1 MAQNV
6 ALVLSSGGARG
17 IAHIGVIEELTKS
30 GYTIT
35 SVAGASMGALVGGI
49 MAKGT
54 LPEFTEWLLSF
65 TKVDV
70 IKFMD
75 LTIGPGGLIKGE
87 KLMKVLEDYIGD
99 VNIEDLPIPFS
110 CVAADL
116 IGHKEFVFTKG
127 SLIQAIRASS
137 SIPTVFLPVS
147 LDGMMLVDGGVLNPL
162 PLDLVKRSNNDIVIA
177 VNVNANIPYE
187 PPVQKP
193 EHADMEKH
201 YGKMRA
207 ALNEKWEGVID
218 FYIEKFKNGK
228 TPKPKPANMFDVI
241 SESIILAQNKAAEIY
256 IEKYK
261 PDILIETSVNAA
273 SILDF
278 YKSEELIEAG
288 RAACQKALDEVG
300 KKFSVN
306 R

>member
-17 IAHIGVIEELTKS
+17 IVHIGVIEELTKS

-35 SVAGASMGALVGGI
+35 SVSGASMGALVGG
-49 MAKGT
+49 MLAKGS
-54 LPEFTEWLLSF
+54 LPEFTEWLLAF
-65 TKVDV
+65 TKMDM

-75 LTIGPGGLIKGE
+75 LTIGHGGLIKGE
-87 KLMKVLEDYIGD
+87 KLMKVLEDHVGD
-99 VNIEDLPIPFS
+99 VKIEDLAIPFS

-116 IGHKEFVFTKG
+116 IGHKEFVFNKG
-127 SLIQAIRASS
+127 SLLQAIRASS

-162 PLDLVKRSNNDIVIA
+162 PLDLVKRNDGDILIA

-187 PPVQKP
+187 SPVQKP
-193 EHADMEKH
+193 EHADLEKY

-207 ALNEKWEGVID
+207 TLNEKWAGVID
-218 FYIEKFKNGK
+218 HYIEKYMNGK
-228 TPKPKPANMFDVI
+228 TPKPKPANMFDII
-241 SESIILAQNKAAEIY
+241 SESIILAQNKAAGIY

-261 PDILIETSVNAA
+261 PDVLVETSVDAA
-273 SILDF
+273 STFDF

-288 RAACQKALDEVG
+288 RVACRKALDEL
-300 KKFSVN
+300 KKSQ
-306 R
+306 